1 MLGVS
6 IDCKASC
13 SAHNP
18 TDVPPEMLRRVWPD
32 RVVFAGSATILAE
45 HFPGVDPSGKMPVC
59 LGDIFSTKEKIL
71 EHLETLWH
79 CRDLGPSAVW
89 PFALSLINLLRE
101 GVALSQIYVGRRTGR
116 YYFSDKNEMWKDV
129 AVFSGKD
136 YAAATAGKDVASLV
150 TVLAKVL
157 GIDSDKLPAKTPAFL
172 KAQVEHPVKVWVTAG
187 STEEDR
193 KLLCAEY
200 NKAMDFTGDSGA
212 NSIIFEPLLPQREAF
227 QTALPIIL
235 GNTAEAQPFGLDA
248 HAWGNGCPEKFVGV
262 FIGRTT
268 THLASWDKS
277 NIADLI
283 WTQRMSSD
291 THRYSAHS
299 TPVPPTSFVSM
310 LDLGVTND
318 FIGSLQTM
326 LRVDDE

>member
-6 IDCKASC
+6 IGCRASC
-13 SAHNP
+13 RAHNP
-18 TDVPPEMLRRVWPD
+18 ADVLPEMPRRVWPD

-45 HFPGVDPSGKMPVC
+45 HFPGVDPSGTMPLC

-89 PFALSLINLLRE
+89 PFALSLIKLLRE

-129 AVFSGKD
+129 TVFSGRD
-136 YAAATAGKDVASLV
+136 YAATAGKDVASFV
-150 TVLAKVL
+150 AVLAKLL
-157 GIDSDKLPAKTPAFL
+157 GIDPDTLPAKTPAFL
-172 KAQVEHPVKVWVTAG
+172 RAQVERPVKVWVTAG
-187 STEEDR
+187 STEEER
-193 KLLCAEY
+193 ELLCAEY
-200 NKAMDFTGDSGA
+200 NKAMETTKDAGA
-212 NSIIFEPLLPQREAF
+212 STITFVPVLLQREAF
-227 QTALPIIL
+227 QIALPIIL
-235 GNTAEAQPFGLDA
+235 GNTAEEQPFGYDA
-248 HAWGNGCPEKFVGV
+248 HSWGNGFPEKFVGV

-268 THLASWDKS
+268 THLASWDKK
-277 NIADLI
+277 NLAHLI
-283 WTQRMSSD
+283 WTQRMSSAA
-291 THRYSAHS
+291 RYSAHT

-310 LDLGVTND
+310 LDLGDTDD
-318 FIGSLQTM
+318 FIDSMQTM